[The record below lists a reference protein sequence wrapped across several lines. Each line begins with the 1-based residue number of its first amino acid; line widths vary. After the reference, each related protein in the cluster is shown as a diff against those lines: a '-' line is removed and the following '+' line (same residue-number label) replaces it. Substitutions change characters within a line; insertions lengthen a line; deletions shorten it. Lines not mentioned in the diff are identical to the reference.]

1 MAGTWGRAFQRQRQ
15 GLGIWCKLFKIKDPG
30 QVLSFTWRVGIYHTY
45 KPKLRKLKSIYLRAK
60 TTTQSGAAMLLII
73 TQFKRLRQ
81 EGHELEG
88 NVTHSETMPQSQRIS
103 IPSAAMLLCSITV
116 YAGQHIKF
124 AIAHIQATRIN
135 PQTPRAASE
144 ARTPFRG
151 CARARV

>member
-1 MAGTWGRAFQRQRQ
+1 MAGTWERAFQSQW
-15 GLGIWCKLFKIKDPG
+15 LGRRIRCKLFKIKDPD
-30 QVLSFTWRVGIYHTY
+30 QVLSFTWRVGICHTY

-60 TTTQSGAAMLLII
+60 TTTQSGAAMLSII

-81 EGHELEG
+81 EGHGLEG
-88 NVTHSETMPQSQRIS
+88 NVTHRETMPQSQRI
-103 IPSAAMLLCSITV
+103 IPSAVMLLCSVTV

-124 AIAHIQATRIN
+124 AIAHIHATRIN

-144 ARTPFRG
+144 ARTPFRS